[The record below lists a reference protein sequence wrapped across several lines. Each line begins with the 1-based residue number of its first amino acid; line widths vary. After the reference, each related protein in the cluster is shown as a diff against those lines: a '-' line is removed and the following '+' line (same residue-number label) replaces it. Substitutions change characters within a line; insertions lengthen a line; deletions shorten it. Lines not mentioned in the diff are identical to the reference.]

1 MARLTYRKSIK
12 VAPGV
17 RLNVTHKGVRSI
29 SAGAKGLRLTQ
40 DLHGD
45 VRGGGRTRTAVAS
58 ARAPKP
64 TAAEREAKLL
74 AGMSPDQQARYRENK
89 PVATLWIATIIA
101 LLISVPLPVSFL
113 VSLPLLVVAIVKTVK
128 LARSR
133 RLTA

>member
-40 DLHGD
+40 DLHND
-45 VRGGGRTRTAVAS
+45 RRGGTRARVAAAP

-64 TAAEREAKLL
+64 TAAERNAALEARLGPE
-74 AGMSPDQQARYRENK
+74 AFARHQENSRL
-89 PVATLWIATIIA
+89 VGWLVAAMATL
-101 LLISVPLPVSFL
+101 LFSFVVPLLFL
-113 VSLPLLVVAIVKTVK
+113 VSLPLMVVAIVKAVRVIK
-128 LARSR
+128 AQRQR
-133 RLTA
+133 A